1 MKKLKKREKKRGLET
16 TTHTLIGVCDF
27 KLSPAELLNTKI

>member
-1 MKKLKKREKKRGLET
+1 MKKLKKKRKKRGLE

-27 KLSPAELLNTKI
+27 KLSLADILNTEI